1 MRSLCILVG
10 FLWVSGVLPGTPSAA
25 GALDDIATETTA
37 TLGPVQVGKALPTFA
52 GYDLNGE
59 MLRWS
64 RFVSKD
70 AAPEEAIVVS
80 VFATWCKPCKH
91 GLQVIRDVAQS
102 DPNMRVLLID
112 FQEAEPLVKSWLT
125 DLGLSVPTVADQY
138 GTVSKRLGV
147 ASDLPRTFLVDGR
160 GVTHAIFTKEGG
172 DFEQVLRAEINK
184 MRSVNGFS
192 GVRKRGAEILEATQQ
207 TLDEHR

>member
-10 FLWVSGVLPGTPSAA
+10 LLWVSGVLPGTPSAA

-52 GYDLNGE
+52 GYDLGGE

-102 DPNMRVLLID
+102 DPDMRVLLVD
-112 FQEAEPLVKSWLT
+112 FQDTQPISNFGLMLLILKRPIIFIRK
-125 DLGLSVPTVADQY
+125 DLAV
-138 GTVSKRLGV
+138 
-147 ASDLPRTFLVDGR
+147 
-160 GVTHAIFTKEGG
+160 
-172 DFEQVLRAEINK
+172 VL
-184 MRSVNGFS
+184 
-192 GVRKRGAEILEATQQ
+192 
-207 TLDEHR
+207 